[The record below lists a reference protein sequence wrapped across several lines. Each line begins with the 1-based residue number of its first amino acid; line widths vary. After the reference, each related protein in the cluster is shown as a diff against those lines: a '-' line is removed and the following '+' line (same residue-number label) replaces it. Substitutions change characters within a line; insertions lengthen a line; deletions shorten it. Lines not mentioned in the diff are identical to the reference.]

1 MIPRLQP
8 TPRSELDA
16 IHSATL
22 AILAET
28 GVRFPSAAALTVLER
43 AGAAVDTTTMVVRL
57 PAALVEKTVAMAPRE
72 VLLAGRDPAQDALL
86 DGSRIFVTLDG
97 TGAYTLDHRSGERR
111 ASTSRDLAEATLI
124 ADFLPEIG
132 VMWNVVSAGDTSPAI
147 EVLEELAIVLRNT
160 GKHIQG
166 EVQRPEEVPYIM
178 EMLAAASDGGRW
190 DPHRPIFSI
199 VYCPVAPLQ
208 HEREMLEAA
217 IALARERVPMSV
229 YSMGLAGATAPVT
242 LAGAVGQANAEIL
255 SSIVLLQ
262 LIEPGTPIIYVAD
275 TGILDMR
282 AGIFAAAGPEAMLFG
297 QLLAGLARL
306 YDLPVMTAGFTAD
319 ANDFSLM
326 AGLDDGMSALSAWL
340 TGPDLLVGLGMF
352 DGAQMLSLP
361 KIVLDAEVVRQLER
375 LSGGVAVD
383 PAHLMTDVVAAVGPG
398 GHYLRQKATRGF
410 LREGEHHQP
419 ELLLR
424 ESYET
429 WRAQGRSEVERA
441 VVKVEAILAT
451 HKAKPLPDGAEE
463 RLAQIIARAAG
474 TLAAR

>member
-1 MIPRLQP
+1 M
-8 TPRSELDA
+8 
-16 IHSATL
+16 
-22 AILAET
+22 
-28 GVRFPSAAALTVLER
+28 
-43 AGAAVDTTTMVVRL
+43 
-57 PAALVEKTVAMAPRE
+57 
-72 VLLAGRDPAQDALL
+72 
-86 DGSRIFVTLDG
+86 
-97 TGAYTLDHRSGERR
+97 
-111 ASTSRDLAEATLI
+111 
-124 ADFLPEIG
+124 
-132 VMWNVVSAGDTSPAI
+132 
-147 EVLEELAIVLRNT
+147 
-160 GKHIQG
+160 
-166 EVQRPEEVPYIM
+166 
-178 EMLAAASDGGRW
+178 
-190 DPHRPIFSI
+190 
-199 VYCPVAPLQ
+199 
-208 HEREMLEAA
+208 
-217 IALARERVPMSV
+217 
-229 YSMGLAGATAPVT
+229 
-242 LAGAVGQANAEIL
+242 
-255 SSIVLLQ
+255 LLQ
-262 LIEPGTPIIYVAD
+262 LIEPCTPIIYVAD

-398 GHYLRQKATRGF
+398 GHYLRQKATRSF